1 MESRRRTIV
10 KTFTWRA
17 IATVVT
23 MCIAWIFTEDVSDAL
38 GIGLFDTVIK
48 LFFYYGHERVW
59 DRVALGRQEPPEY
72 TI

>member
-1 MESRRRTIV
+1 MESNSRSIV

-23 MCIAWIFTEDVSDAL
+23 VCIAWIFTKDVWDAM
-38 GIGLFDTVIK
+38 GIGMFDTGIK
-48 LFFYYGHERVW
+48 LFLYYGHERVW
-59 DRVALGRQEPPEY
+59 DRVALGRQKPPEY